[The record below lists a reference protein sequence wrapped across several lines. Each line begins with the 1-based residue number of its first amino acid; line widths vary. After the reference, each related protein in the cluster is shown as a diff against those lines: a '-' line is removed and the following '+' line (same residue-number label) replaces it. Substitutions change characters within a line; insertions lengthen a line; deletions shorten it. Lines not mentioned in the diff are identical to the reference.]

1 MYFYICVIYKE
12 VIVLNNIDRMKS
24 VPYENL
30 LIEATE
36 DGRYYSI
43 SYETP
48 AFIDNVNILDDNILN
63 ISLKNRLITQVN
75 IISLMLAT
83 ITKSLVNFLFSL
95 INNFIAN
102 TTSDFIDT
110 KTEYLVNNPV
120 YLDKISDD
128 DSISVFNL
136 EDYNA
141 NGKVY
146 I

>member
-1 MYFYICVIYKE
+1 
-12 VIVLNNIDRMKS
+12 MKS

-141 NGKVY
+141 NGKIY